1 MKKRASRK
9 APAAEQNSVV
19 AGISLPPDQWK
30 LIRAV
35 AFRRAKEGGG
45 RASASKVISDLIEAN
60 RKDLE
65 REAGRFLEL
74 M

>member
-1 MKKRASRK
+1 MKKRAPKK
-9 APAAEQNSVV
+9 AAGGQNTVM
-19 AGISLPPDQWK
+19 AGISLPADQWE

-35 AFRRAKEGGG
+35 AYRRAKERGG

-65 REAGRFLEL
+65 REAGRFL
-74 M
+74 

>member
-1 MKKRASRK
+1 MKKRVPK
-9 APAAEQNSVV
+9 EAPAKQNAVV
-19 AGISLPPDQWK
+19 AGISLRPDQWK

-35 AFRRAKEGGG
+35 GFRRKKEGGG
-45 RASASKVISDLIEAN
+45 RASASGVVSDLIEAN

-65 REAGRFLEL
+65 REAGRFIEL